1 MSLTA
6 ESIVAVS
13 AAVVALVQLVK
24 WAGLPDRRGP
34 IFVLL
39 FALVGVGLY
48 QISYAPDG
56 RLFGRTDIWPI
67 FAAWIAVALSAAGV
81 FGFTRAASDAVTATK
96 SPPPGAGSSPT
107 VKDGP

>member
-34 IFVLL
+34 LVVLA
-39 FALVGVGLY
+39 FALAGVVLY
-48 QISYAPDG
+48 QVSYAPDG
-56 RLFGRTDIWPI
+56 RLFARTDIWPI

-81 FGFTRAASDAVTATK
+81 FGFVRSGPEAVTSTSK
-96 SPPPGAGSSPT
+96 PPAGAGAEPT
-107 VKDGP
+107 VKP